1 MRGIFNKRPFWA
13 EYKCMWDVY
22 VELEFLKVLVPV
34 HTITLRFLTL
44 NTLCY

>member
-13 EYKCMWDVY
+13 KYKCMWDVY
-22 VELEFLKVLVPV
+22 VVLEFLKVLVPV
-34 HTITLRFLTL
+34 HTITFIFLTL